1 MEKQKKPDAEPEL
14 CAEPELESESE
25 SDSGFV
31 VEVGLRA
38 AIGAE
43 GHWNRKPP
51 FPQV

>member
-1 MEKQKKPDAEPEL
+1 MGKQKKPDAEPE
-14 CAEPELESESE
+14 SESE
-25 SDSGFV
+25 SGFV
-31 VEVGLRA
+31 GEVGLRA